1 MSLPISDG
9 LVTPKATGR
18 IKRIAWSSVG
28 IELSMAFRTGPS
40 VPVFSITDPLYTSCW
55 HARPLG
61 QLGEKAGEMSAAQT
75 SL

>member
-28 IELSMAFRTGPS
+28 IELSMAFRTVGS
-40 VPVFSITDPLYTSCW
+40 WRAAGSI
-55 HARPLG
+55 G
-61 QLGEKAGEMSAAQT
+61 AGV
-75 SL
+75 LHH